1 VNDPVDGGGDGM
13 TSRRAFMSH
22 GVGIAVTALVSWLPT
37 PALQGP
43 RFGKVAGDASDDVN
57 MLPSAPVVS
66 FHLDQ
71 PYLDMTGRGVPYI
84 PPPGM
89 RSGQSIADLSEH
101 AFHSAYPY
109 L

>member
-1 VNDPVDGGGDGM
+1 MNDPVDRGGDGT

-22 GVGIAVTALVSWLPT
+22 GVGIAVTVLVSRLPS

-43 RFGKVAGDASDDVN
+43 RSGTVAGDASDDVN
-57 MLPSAPVVS
+57 LLPSAPVVS

-84 PPPGM
+84 PPPAM
-89 RSGQSIADLSEH
+89 RSGQSIADLSDH
-101 AFHSAYPY
+101 ALHSAYPY